1 MTPAR
6 HGSEVRELPNEL
18 EILITREFEAPIALV
33 FDVLT
38 KPEHVRKWFA
48 PRGEE
53 ITECSID
60 LRVGGNY
67 HFVFVTD
74 EGTECSFRG
83 TYLEIEPP
91 TRTVTTWL
99 FDGWPD
105 VDAVE
110 SVNLHE
116 AHGVTTMLNRMTFSD
131 KAGRDKMIPSEF
143 DGVQASFDL
152 MEDHLRS
159 LLEQTRAVSA

>member
-6 HGSEVRELPNEL
+6 HGAEVRELPNDL
-18 EILITREFEAPIALV
+18 EILITRVFDAPIALV

-38 KPEHVRKWFA
+38 KPEHVSKWFA

-60 LRVGGNY
+60 LRVGGTY

-74 EGTECSFRG
+74 DGAECSFRG
-83 TYLEIEPP
+83 TYLEIERP
-91 TRTVTTWL
+91 TRTVATWR

-105 VDAVE
+105 VEAVE
-110 SVNLHE
+110 AIDLHE
-116 AHGVTTMLNRMTFSD
+116 ADGATTMLNRMTFKN
-131 KAGRDKMIPSEF
+131 KAARDKMIPSDF
-143 DGVQASFDL
+143 DGAQASFDL
-152 MEDHLRS
+152 MEAHLRS
-159 LLEQTRAVSA
+159 LLDPAQ